1 MRDFLKKEY
10 LDNLIKYFDNL
21 NLLLDDPK
29 GFANTPLEARNKLEF
44 NYLENLRKII
54 SHESLIFNQEKK
66 SEDFKIFVLTKS
78 NIDDFI
84 FYQQHFKKTNFD
96 FILNENIPK
105 VIDSKKLT
113 KKIFDSIVFVENKL
127 NIKELVS
134 LNIFSIIFLL

>member
-1 MRDFLKKEY
+1 MRDFLKEY

-66 SEDFKIFVLTKS
+66 SEDFKIFV
-78 NIDDFI
+78 
-84 FYQQHFKKTNFD
+84 
-96 FILNENIPK
+96 
-105 VIDSKKLT
+105 
-113 KKIFDSIVFVENKL
+113 
-127 NIKELVS
+127 
-134 LNIFSIIFLL
+134 